1 MSPQS
6 GCLTIAGAAS
16 ALALAIGPEVAAA
29 QCPATLHSGVAV
41 GSMTVS
47 GSTICTVDMS
57 EYASH
62 CSSGITSYYVSAPA
76 GGSPICEESFA
87 KAVNDAGRFFGSY
100 TLPLQINIDSGLYD
114 FSNEGT
120 TGASGTLNL
129 TGAINISGVT
139 VPDSA
144 TGCQTGTSTS
154 SFTGTMHLSG
164 YPCLIISGAGS
175 SSTTLT
181 TNDYFDAFWAGSM
194 SHLVVENMT
203 LLRQNGYNGDS
214 SYLGTGSSNGAY
226 ALSTTQGTLVSTGTT
241 SISNGGGTAYTYQT
255 LTLDITPSSL
265 PTPLEVYNSHCWKL
279 TGYSNCGTSTPLNT
293 QVNNAIYLRAYTNY
307 TSPSTPSLVLGTSGT
322 VTNPG
327 YNGQAGWGFP
337 QDPISGTFMAD
348 SSGNIILEPP
358 QQVAGYP
365 NRWTLVMSNSVRP
378 VPTAYSASTGAGQ
391 NLVCMK
397 ADQGDYF
404 YIIDLNNS
412 APAGTDIILNNIT
425 MLGTARS
432 KFRGVTAR
440 TGTGT
445 FSLGV
450 QIYNLTIARNPAVTT
465 QTGATPCLSTQSGG
479 MQVGDSSDGS
489 ITGNVVYGL
498 TADGTGD
505 DTVAF
510 FNDNSTSGAATQSS
524 VLESEISNS
533 LAREVLLTNSKYVY
547 VDSNTQSY
555 ITTNGNCD
563 PLVLGNNTTWGTS
576 NCPVTY
582 VP

>member
-1 MSPQS
+1 MTLQS
-6 GCLTIAGAAS
+6 GCLTVAGAAS
-16 ALALAIGPEVAAA
+16 ALALAIGPDVAAA

-62 CSSGITSYYVSAPA
+62 CSSGSTLYYVSAPV
-76 GGSPICEESFA
+76 GGNPICEESFA
-87 KAVNDAGRFFGSY
+87 TAINDAKRFFGTY
-100 TLPLQINIDSGLYD
+100 ALPLQINIDTGLYD

-120 TGASGTLNL
+120 TGASGTLSL
-129 TGAINISGVT
+129 SGAIQISGVT

-154 SFTGTMHLSG
+154 SFTGTMQLSG
-164 YPCLIISGAGS
+164 YPCLIISGVGS

-181 TNDYFDAFWAGSM
+181 TNDYFQTFYATSM

-203 LLRQNGYNGDS
+203 LLRRNGYNGDS

-226 ALSTTQGTLVSTGTT
+226 ALSTTQGTLVSTGTI
-241 SISNGGGTAYTYQT
+241 SISNGGGTPYTYQT

-265 PTPLEVYNSHCWKL
+265 ATPSDVYSSHCWKL
-279 TGYSNCGTSTPLNT
+279 TGYSNCGTSTPADT
-293 QVNNAIYLRAYTNY
+293 TIQNAIYLRAYTNY
-307 TSPSTPSLVLGTSGT
+307 TSPSTPSLVLSTSGT
-322 VTNPG
+322 KTNAG
-327 YNGQAGWGFP
+327 FNGQNAWGFP
-337 QDPISGTFMAD
+337 QDPHTHTFMAD
-348 SSGNIILEPP
+348 SSGNVILEPP
-358 QQVAGYP
+358 QQVVGYP
-365 NRWTLVMSNSVRP
+365 NRWTLVMSDSTRP
-378 VPTAYSASTGAGQ
+378 VPTAYSDSTGAGQ

-397 ADQGDYF
+397 ADQGDFF
-404 YIIDLNNS
+404 YIIDLNAS
-412 APAGTDIILNNIT
+412 APTGTDIILNNIT

-440 TGTGT
+440 SSTGT

-450 QIYNLTIARNPAVTT
+450 QVYNLTIARNPAVTT
-465 QTGATPCLSTQSGG
+465 QTGATPCFSTQSGG
-479 MQVGDSSDGS
+479 MQIGDSNDGS
-489 ITGNVVYGL
+489 ITGNVVFGL
-498 TADGTGD
+498 TADATGD

-510 FNDNSTSGAATQSS
+510 FNDNSTSGTVTQSS

-533 LAREVLLTNSKYVY
+533 LARDVVLTNSPYVY

-555 ITTNGNCD
+555 ITTYGNCD